1 MKRIIVSTIGLLL
14 AGTSG
19 VARAQN
25 PAGPASGPPP
35 AAGEVQG
42 TIVAADNSAPI
53 SRPAVAVRSKKDS
66 SQVTGAMGTADGT
79 FRIQGLRPGAYYLR
93 VSGIGFTPINTGE
106 FTITPAAPV
115 ANVGSLKLQRF
126 AVNLQSVQVTGQT
139 PTMVIEPDR
148 NTYKA
153 KDVAPAAAN
162 ASDVL
167 QATPSVEVDG
177 DGKVSLRGNENVVV
191 QINGRPTP
199 ITGTQLA
206 AYLKQIPANIVERVE
221 VVPNPSAKYDPEGM
235 AGIINLVLKA
245 NTDLGY
251 SGGLTLGG
259 GTSNRYNGSGN
270 LGYQSG
276 PWTLFQTLGFNTDN
290 RDIVG
295 INDRE
300 RLTPSGGSASFTNQD
315 LFGETGNRGYN
326 STSSIEYKV
335 TPRDVV
341 ANSLMLNRR
350 RGTDGQLSNYTEL
363 DATQTPTDEYFM
375 LRNNLATGWLV
386 DNTVS
391 WKRTLEPRKH
401 ELSTEL
407 RFNRSVDDD
416 GTNLARQ
423 EIAAPG
429 STGAQSALER
439 DDVNAISKQLN
450 AQLDYTR
457 TMTAHTK
464 LETGYKGTERWL
476 DRDYRVM
483 KDALGDGNW
492 VPSSL
497 SNAFNFDE
505 TVHAGY
511 AVISETVGK
520 FDLQQGLRGELAD
533 RNFTLGSQNYPKKYN
548 SLFPSA
554 VVMYKPTDAI
564 QAKLSYSRR
573 IRRPGTQE
581 LNPFPVFFDQ
591 QNVFIGNPNLNPEY
605 TDAFELGLSK
615 TGQLGSIQLSPF
627 YRRTTNV
634 IRVNINTDAVID
646 GRSVTSVSFE
656 NLATGTSWGS
666 DLNGNLKLG
675 PKFNGFAAFNVFK
688 MVTDGGSQ
696 SALSSNAVTW
706 STRFNATTQFTPT
719 VSLQAFYFYRAPVNI
734 EKGRFEAQQMFQMSM
749 RKKLYGDKASFSVR
763 VADPFNTLKF
773 RVKAGDDNITQL
785 TERRF
790 GVRATYFTF
799 QYNFGQTP
807 KIRMPKEEAPPP
819 PVFN

>member
-1 MKRIIVSTIGLLL
+1 
-14 AGTSG
+14 
-19 VARAQN
+19 
-25 PAGPASGPPP
+25 
-35 AAGEVQG
+35 
-42 TIVAADNSAPI
+42 
-53 SRPAVAVRSKKDS
+53 
-66 SQVTGAMGTADGT
+66 
-79 FRIQGLRPGAYYLR
+79 
-93 VSGIGFTPINTGE
+93 
-106 FTITPAAPV
+106 
-115 ANVGSLKLQRF
+115 
-126 AVNLQSVQVTGQT
+126 
-139 PTMVIEPDR
+139 
-148 NTYKA
+148 
-153 KDVAPAAAN
+153 
-162 ASDVL
+162 
-167 QATPSVEVDG
+167 
-177 DGKVSLRGNENVVV
+177 
-191 QINGRPTP
+191 
-199 ITGTQLA
+199 
-206 AYLKQIPANIVERVE
+206 
-221 VVPNPSAKYDPEGM
+221 
-235 AGIINLVLKA
+235 
-245 NTDLGY
+245 
-251 SGGLTLGG
+251 
-259 GTSNRYNGSGN
+259 
-270 LGYQSG
+270 
-276 PWTLFQTLGFNTDN
+276 
-290 RDIVG
+290 
-295 INDRE
+295 
-300 RLTPSGGSASFTNQD
+300 SFTNQN
-315 LFGETGNRGYN
+315 LFGDTGNRGYN

-350 RGTDGQLSNYTEL
+350 RGTDGQLSEYTEL
-363 DATQTPTDEYFM
+363 DATQTPTDEYLM
-375 LRNNLATGWLV
+375 LRDNLTRGWLF

-401 ELSTEL
+401 ELATEL

-423 EIAAPG
+423 ELAPPA

-439 DDVNAISKQLN
+439 DDVNAVSKQLN

-457 TMTAHTK
+457 TMTARTK

-492 VPSSL
+492 VASSL

-511 AVISETVGK
+511 AVLSETIGK
-520 FDLQQGLRGELAD
+520 FDLQQGLRGELAE

-554 VVMYKPTDAI
+554 VFMYKPTDAI

-799 QYNFGQTP
+799 QYNFGQAP
-807 KIRMPKEEAPPP
+807 KIRLPKEEAPPP